1 MDKIKKYDQVLKK
14 VLGAYSEDRG
24 AIELSPNAVKTHLL
38 VDDENHHYQVLRMGW
53 QNGKQVFSVIFHF
66 DIINGK
72 IWAQRNMSDYD
83 IIGDIEAEDVPKSD
97 IVLAFHTPEMRKFTE
112 YADA

>member
-1 MDKIKKYDQVLKK
+1 MDKIKQYDQILKK
-14 VLGAYSEDRG
+14 VLEAYSEDRDTK
-24 AIELSPNAVKTHLL
+24 ELSPNAVKTYLV

-53 QNGKQVFSVIFHF
+53 HQGKQVFSVIFHF

-83 IIGDIEAEDVPKSD
+83 IIGDIEAQGVPKSE

-112 YADA
+112 YAEA